1 MSAYR
6 IIAFPAETLP
16 EQYRAMVFKKFLF
29 SLRYSNRFFRLI
41 DKDSYFKHYEQ
52 YIKMLMTRPQ
62 AQVKLAVLDD
72 DYDVVLG
79 WALIEPDV
87 LHYVYVNRENRE
99 IGIAKALL
107 QNQFSEVTHLTNMGL
122 KLWSTKLPHVI
133 FNPFR

>member
-1 MSAYR
+1 
-6 IIAFPAETLP
+6 
-16 EQYRAMVFKKFLF
+16 
-29 SLRYSNRFFRLI
+29 
-41 DKDSYFKHYEQ
+41 
-52 YIKMLMTRPQ
+52 MLMTRPQ